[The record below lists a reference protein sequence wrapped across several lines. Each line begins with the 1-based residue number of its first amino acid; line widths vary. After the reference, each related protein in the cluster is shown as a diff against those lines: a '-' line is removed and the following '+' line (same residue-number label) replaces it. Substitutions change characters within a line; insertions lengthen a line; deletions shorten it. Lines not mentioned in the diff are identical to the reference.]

1 MQIPRLHTH
10 TSTCLCCAKWWCP
23 ARFWSK
29 PWWLPLAELLAG
41 AGLAAAGVRL
51 GRPRGGPVPAPRVH
65 SFFSGKFR
73 LNFPPDR
80 LSLVALTGT
89 YCVVLRPAGVEGNF
103 SRSDPPRPKWRPA
116 RGPRRPWRRTERDPG
131 VTSPVPFAPLSVGF
145 RSASLRL
152 SVRPAGRPRSLS
164 IGRKGPRGCAE
175 RDARFSFG
183 PRLRPGGRL
192 SPDKEPERSQKPPGA
207 PGSSP

>member
-1 MQIPRLHTH
+1 MFFQN
-10 TSTCLCCAKWWCP
+10 TC
-23 ARFWSK
+23 
-29 PWWLPLAELLAG
+29 
-41 AGLAAAGVRL
+41 
-51 GRPRGGPVPAPRVH
+51 
-65 SFFSGKFR
+65 
-73 LNFPPDR
+73 
-80 LSLVALTGT
+80 
-89 YCVVLRPAGVEGNF
+89 LRPAGVEGNF
-103 SRSDPPRPKWRPA
+103 GRSDPPRPKWRPA

-192 SPDKEPERSQKPPGA
+192 SPDKEPERSQNPRGPPGA
-207 PGSSP
+207 PHERRPGLAGGWRRCCGRARRERATSPAARTSSRRARRPRAPQRLAIMVRRGSAGAAGGTRGWD